1 MELKN
6 AVAVCVISLFSATIV
21 VLIARSLDSQA
32 ASQLQPQL
40 TSIAEE
46 LRALRKQGGVAAA
59 PDASATADNVNDGL
73 VVYYFHS
80 SARCP
85 TCRSIEAQAD
95 EAVKTHFA
103 SQLDKGEVIWKIANY
118 EHASVKP
125 LAEQF
130 KITMPVVVLVRMKNG
145 QIEKWNR
152 LDKVWALVG
161 DKPAFAKYMREEIER
176 MLSPEKKAKASNAE
190 APPPTIPVPNADDAS
205 AQDAPAV
212 PIPQK

>member
-6 AVAVCVISLFSATIV
+6 AVAVCLISLFSATIV

-46 LRALRKQGGVAAA
+46 LRALRKQGGSTVAA
-59 PDASATADNVNDGL
+59 DASATSDNVNDGL
-73 VVYYFHS
+73 IVYYFHS

-95 EAVKTHFA
+95 EAVKTFFA

-118 EHASVKP
+118 EQAAAKP
-125 LAEQF
+125 LAEKF
-130 KITMPVVVLVRMKNG
+130 KITMPVVVLVRMKDG

-152 LDKVWALVG
+152 LDRVWALVG
-161 DKPAFAKYMREEIER
+161 DKPAFAKYMRQQIEQ
-176 MLSPEKKAKASNAE
+176 MLPPVKKTDATKPAG
-190 APPPTIPVPNADDAS
+190 PPPVIPVPSADDAP
-205 AQDAPAV
+205 AKDAPAI
-212 PIPQK
+212 PIP